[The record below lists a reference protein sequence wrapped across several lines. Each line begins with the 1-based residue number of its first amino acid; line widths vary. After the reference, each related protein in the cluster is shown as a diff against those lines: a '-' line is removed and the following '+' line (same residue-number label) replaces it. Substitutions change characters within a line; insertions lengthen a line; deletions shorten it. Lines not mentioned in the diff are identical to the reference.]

1 MKVRHFFLFL
11 DSYCCADFQNLTDGR
26 TNKYGFIGPPLKGAK
41 YGDKTMI
48 NINPFKAEVHT
59 TQKLVKIN

>member
-11 DSYCCADFQNLTDGR
+11 DSYCCADFQKHDGWTD
-26 TNKYGFIGPPLKGAK
+26 GFIGPPLKGAK

-59 TQKLVKIN
+59 TQKLLKIN